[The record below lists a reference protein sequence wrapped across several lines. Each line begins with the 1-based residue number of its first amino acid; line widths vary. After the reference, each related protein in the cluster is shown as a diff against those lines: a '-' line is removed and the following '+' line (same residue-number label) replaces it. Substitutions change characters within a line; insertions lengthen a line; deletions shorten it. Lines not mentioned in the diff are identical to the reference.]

1 MKNKIT
7 LDLKERSYDIII
19 GSNIINEL
27 AHFLSEKKYSK
38 IIVISDKN
46 VNEIYCD
53 YIVDAIKNHESV
65 VVDAGEQAKSFRVLE
80 QVCEEILQKNIDRK
94 TLLIALGGGVVGDLT
109 GFVAS
114 ILLRGIDFIQIPT
127 TLLAMVDSSVG
138 GKTAINSIAG
148 KNLIG
153 SFYQPKLVLIE
164 LEFLK
169 TLPIREFRAGY
180 AEIVKYGLIAD
191 KKFFQYLQK
200 NYLRFFNNDQEIIL
214 EVVKKCCEIKAQI
227 VGDDEKESSAIGSR
241 ALLNFGHS
249 FAHVLEADLN
259 YSNLMLHGEAVAI
272 GMIMAIKMSQNLGF
286 LKQADFDEVEF
297 HLKKCGFEIDIK
309 KFKKN
314 WSLSNLIANL
324 YKDKKVENNNL
335 VFILLNSIGKGMV
348 KRDIDLS
355 EFKKVV
361 QDFL

>member
-27 AHFLSEKKYSK
+27 QLFLTENKYSK
-38 IIVISDKN
+38 IIIISDSN
-46 VNEIYCD
+46 VNKLYKD
-53 YIVDAIKNHESV
+53 YIDDVIKNYESV
-65 VVDAGEQAKSFRVLE
+65 VVEAGEQAKSFKILA

-94 TLLIALGGGVVGDLT
+94 TLLIAFGGGVVGDLT

-138 GKTAINSIAG
+138 GKTAINAIAG

-180 AEIVKYGLIAD
+180 AEIVKYGLIANND
-191 KKFFQYLQK
+191 FFQFLKK

-227 VGDDEKESSAIGSR
+227 VGSDEKESSGIGNR

-249 FAHVLEADLN
+249 FAHIFEADLN
-259 YSNLMLHGEAVAI
+259 YSNVMLHGEAVAI
-272 GMIMAIKMSQNLGF
+272 GMVMATKMSQNFGLIN
-286 LKQADFDEVEF
+286 QADFDEVEF
-297 HLKKCGFEIDIK
+297 HLKECGFEIDIK
-309 KFKKN
+309 KFKQN
-314 WSLSNLIANL
+314 WSLANLTANL

-335 VFILLNSIGKGMV
+335 VFILLSSIGKGIV
-348 KRDIDLS
+348 KKDIALS
-355 EFKKVV
+355 DFQKVM
-361 QDFL
+361 QNFL